1 MSVVPYTPRSW
12 VEMMVPAAE
21 LAKQIAGTEFV
32 PKSLRNNPGAIAAAI
47 LFGDEVGFGPMQSL
61 AKIAVIEGKPAL
73 AAEAQRAL
81 ILRAGHDIWIEDA
94 SVTKVTVCGRRKD
107 SEQINRF
114 TWTMDDAKRAN
125 LAGRPSW
132 RMYPRQMLTAR
143 ATAEL
148 ARAVFADAIGGL
160 MAIEELEESGEG
172 VGGSSP
178 DNGAEGT
185 TRRTRRRSKTALTPA
200 VSSGPDLEDTPVQP
214 GPPLPGELAD
224 ETGAPGADTA
234 ITASPD
240 VESEPQLLD
249 EPDKPTARQF
259 KNLNRLVG
267 TLRDQGHISTEN
279 LWSAVANMRSV
290 DVTTMIDLAEDAYT
304 PDGTL
309 HWSPL
314 RESLT
319 RDEASNL
326 IDRLQR
332 LEEHI
337 GGTPEL

>member
-1 MSVVPYTPRSW
+1 
-12 VEMMVPAAE
+12 
-21 LAKQIAGTEFV
+21 
-32 PKSLRNNPGAIAAAI
+32 
-47 LFGDEVGFGPMQSL
+47 MQSL

-200 VSSGPDLEDTPVQP
+200 VSSGPEEAEVWPTSP
-214 GPPLPGELAD
+214 GG
-224 ETGAPGADTA
+224 
-234 ITASPD
+234 
-240 VESEPQLLD
+240 
-249 EPDKPTARQF
+249 
-259 KNLNRLVG
+259 VG
-267 TLRDQGHISTEN
+267 GRDWGFGRCHRR
-279 LWSAVANMRSV
+279 A
-290 DVTTMIDLAEDAYT
+290 
-304 PDGTL
+304 
-309 HWSPL
+309 
-314 RESLT
+314 
-319 RDEASNL
+319 
-326 IDRLQR
+326 
-332 LEEHI
+332 
-337 GGTPEL
+337 

>member
-12 VEMMVPAAE
+12 LELMVPAAE
-21 LAKQIAGTEFV
+21 LAQQIAGTEFV

-61 AKIAVIEGKPAL
+61 AKIAVIDGKPAL

-160 MAIEELEESGEG
+160 AAIEELEELGEG
-172 VGGSSP
+172 LGEPYAAPG
-178 DNGAEGT
+178 NGAEAT
-185 TRRTRRRSKTALTPA
+185 TRRTRRRSKTALTPS
-200 VSSGPDLEDTPVQP
+200 VSSGPAPKPGQV
-214 GPPLPGELAD
+214 GPPLPGELE

-234 ITASPD
+234 VTASSD
-240 VESEPQLLD
+240 VDPEPQLLD

-304 PDGTL
+304 PNGIL
-309 HWSPL
+309 HWRPL